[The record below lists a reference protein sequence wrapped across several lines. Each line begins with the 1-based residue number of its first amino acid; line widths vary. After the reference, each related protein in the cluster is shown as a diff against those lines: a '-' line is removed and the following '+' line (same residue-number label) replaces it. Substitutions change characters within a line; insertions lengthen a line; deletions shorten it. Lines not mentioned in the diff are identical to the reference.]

1 MAAALDHLPGAEKQR
16 FTGQERLPVLVG
28 SERLGTEDRHHIVG
42 GGECREINLQR
53 RIRQRGLAE
62 RRPAGEP
69 VQPAGGGDK
78 QPLAVADQG
87 IEGAPLGQLGGA
99 VVQLL
104 KHRSRVAGIDP
115 ALIKPS
121 VR

>member
-1 MAAALDHLPGAEKQR
+1 MATALDHLTRLEQQR
-16 FTGQERLPVLVG
+16 FTGLKGLPVLVG
-28 SERLGTEDRHHIVG
+28 GERLSAEDGHHIVG
-42 GGECREINLQR
+42 RGERREINLQR
-53 RIRQRGLAE
+53 RVRQRGLAE

>member
-1 MAAALDHLPGAEKQR
+1 MATALDHLTRLEQQR
-16 FTGQERLPVLVG
+16 FTGLKGLPVLVG
-28 SERLGTEDRHHIVG
+28 G
-42 GGECREINLQR
+42 
-53 RIRQRGLAE
+53 
-62 RRPAGEP
+62 
-69 VQPAGGGDK
+69 
-78 QPLAVADQG
+78 DQG
-87 IEGAPLGQLGGA
+87 IEGAPLGKLGGA